1 MYNYYRKREKELVIM
16 VTRIYYFPRNQIGR
30 YLINYIYERIGCS
43 IGDIKRLNETLAVP
57 MTFAAKDEI
66 RVIKILER
74 YDLA

>member
-1 MYNYYRKREKELVIM
+1 M

-43 IGDIKRLNETLAVP
+43 IGDIKRLNETLVVP
-57 MTFAAKDEI
+57 ITFAAKDEI